1 MVTDRRLTTDTDRVD
16 IFVSPSTGHVVL
28 EVCDVSYEA
37 KAVRRRLRVAQKT
50 LFDFHLSHYR
60 PQQLPLNSSLCI
72 FRVTD

>member
-37 KAVRRRLRVAQKT
+37 KTVRRRLRVA
-50 LFDFHLSHYR
+50 
-60 PQQLPLNSSLCI
+60 
-72 FRVTD
+72 